1 MNNMNA
7 ELLNIFF
14 QRELER
20 LKVEVTLFSNEED
33 LWKIRDGISNTAG
46 NLALHLVG
54 NLNHFIGA
62 TLGNT
67 GYVRERDLEFSKK
80 NLPAQIIIED
90 IEKTM
95 EMVNEV
101 LSNLS
106 DEDLE
111 KDYPLEKSFG
121 KVSTAYLLIH
131 LITHLNY
138 HLGQINYYRRLEV

>member
-7 ELLNIFF
+7 ELLNTFF

-20 LKVEVTLFSNEED
+20 LKVEIALFSNEED

-62 TLGNT
+62 TLGDT
-67 GYVRERDLEFSKK
+67 GYVRERELEFSNK
-80 NLPAQIIIED
+80 NVPAPVIIDD
-90 IEKTM
+90 IDKTM
-95 EMVNEV
+95 GMVKNV

-138 HLGQINYYRRLEV
+138 HLGQINYYRRL

>member
-7 ELLNIFF
+7 ELLNTFF

-20 LKVEVTLFSNEED
+20 LKVEIALFSNEED

-62 TLGNT
+62 TLGDT
-67 GYVRERDLEFSKK
+67 GYVRERELEFSNK
-80 NLPAQIIIED
+80 NVPAPVIIDD
-90 IEKTM
+90 IDKTM
-95 EMVNEV
+95 GMVKNV

-106 DEDLE
+106 DVERE
-111 KDYPLEKSFG
+111 KDYPLEQSFG

-131 LITHLNY
+131 LITHLNN
-138 HLGQINYYRRLEV
+138 HLGQINYYRRL

>member
-1 MNNMNA
+1 MNVMNA
-7 ELLNIFF
+7 ELLNTFF

-20 LKVEVTLFSNEED
+20 LKVEIALFSNEED

-62 TLGNT
+62 TLGDT
-67 GYVRERDLEFSKK
+67 GYVRERELEFSNK
-80 NLPAQIIIED
+80 NVPASVIIDD
-90 IEKTM
+90 IDRTM
-95 EMVNEV
+95 GMVKNV

-106 DEDLE
+106 EEDLK